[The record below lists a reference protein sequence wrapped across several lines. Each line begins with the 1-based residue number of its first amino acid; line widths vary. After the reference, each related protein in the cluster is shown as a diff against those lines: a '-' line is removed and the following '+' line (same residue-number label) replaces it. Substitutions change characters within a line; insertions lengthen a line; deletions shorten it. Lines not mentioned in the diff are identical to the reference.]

1 MKFNILI
8 ECLEPECSVINFHWR
23 PALHYHVSPPNYI
36 CINDVRHYYR
46 GLGRHWRGERGSCA
60 VWGGKGVL
68 KGHWHRWCA
77 FLFFFS
83 SSCDDPQKCW
93 GNTSLQCGESESGRF
108 PSKWGFQEGSEHRQ
122 YQVSEPEQPPTWMT
136 ERQQLTADRGE
147 LIEANYQS
155 VTYCLRSMKN
165 KFISFW

>member
-1 MKFNILI
+1 M
-8 ECLEPECSVINFHWR
+8 INFHWR

-77 FLFFFS
+77 FLFFFPLLVMTHKSAEETRLSSAERVRVVGFRPSEVSKKEASIDNIKSPSLNNHRREWLSGS
-83 SSCDDPQKCW
+83 SSPQ
-93 GNTSLQCGESESGRF
+93 TEESLL
-108 PSKWGFQEGSEHRQ
+108 RQ
-122 YQVSEPEQPPTWMT
+122 TISLWPIVWDQWKINLSHFDNV
-136 ERQQLTADRGE
+136 RQT
-147 LIEANYQS
+147 
-155 VTYCLRSMKN
+155 
-165 KFISFW
+165 